1 MDGLLRPVMAGIDRQ
16 RPQVWCASRIFGGAL
31 SKGKPGDRPQP
42 AQMVAAPL
50 LD

>member
-1 MDGLLRPVMAGIDRQ
+1 VAGLDRQ
-16 RPQVWCASRIFGGAL
+16 RPQVRCTSRKFGGVL
-31 SKGKPGDRPQP
+31 FKGKPGDRPQP